1 MVITYYGAACF
12 KVQSGETVIAFAPP
26 SKESKFKAPRFQTDI
41 ALINCNHPDYNGWDS
56 LSSKDEKKP
65 VFVIDGPGEYE
76 ISGIYIKGIFT
87 PLTVIYVLLFENIS
101 LCHLGAFTEKNIG
114 PETKEEIGEID
125 VLFVPIDEDDG
136 QKAAQLIVQIEPK
149 IAIPMNYKDS
159 DLKHFLKEFGDNNVK
174 PEEKLTIKKKDL
186 SEEKTQVVVLSPVL

>member
-41 ALINCNHPDYNGWDS
+41 ALINCNHPDYNGWDN

-65 VFVIDGPGEYE
+65 PFVVDGAGEYE
-76 ISGIYIKGIFT
+76 VAGIYIKGIST
-87 PLTVIYVLLFENIS
+87 PTIYIVSFEDII
-101 LCHLGAFTEKNIG
+101 LCHLGGFIEKNLR
-114 PETKEEIGEID
+114 PEIKEEIGEVD

-136 QKAAQLIVQIEPK
+136 QKAAQFISQIEPK
-149 IAIPMNYKDS
+149 IAIPMNYKEA
-159 DLKHFLKEFGDNNVK
+159 DLKHFLKEFGNNSIK